1 MAVVLMQRSMSAMK
15 ALALAAAVLAA
26 TVALPLPALAQS
38 TATPAV
44 ASAPARGVVRQVSS
58 YGFDETIRRIR
69 ADLGTKNIPVFAEID
84 QQRLGAGANLPI
96 RRSTLIL
103 FGNPPL
109 GVQFLQAN
117 PLAGLDWP
125 VRMLVTEDAGGLVW
139 LAWTDFAFIADRY
152 TLTGLAPQLA
162 MATRVAASVAAAT
175 R

>member
-1 MAVVLMQRSMSAMK
+1 MK
-15 ALALAAAVLAA
+15 TLLLAGAFLAASTALPTSAQTA
-26 TVALPLPALAQS
+26 PAGETTVAAA
-38 TATPAV
+38 A
-44 ASAPARGVVRQVSS
+44 ARGVVRQPSG
-58 YGFDETIRRIR
+58 YGFDETVRRIR

-96 RRSTLIL
+96 RRSTLLL

-125 VRMLVTEDAGGLVW
+125 VRMLVTEDASGRVW
-139 LAWTDFAFIADRY
+139 IAWTDFAFIADRY
-152 TLTGLAPQLA
+152 TLAGLDPQLA
-162 MATRVAASVAAAT
+162 MTTQVAASVAASA

>member
-1 MAVVLMQRSMSAMK
+1 MK
-15 ALALAAAVLAA
+15 ALLLAGAVLVLTA
-26 TVALPLPALAQS
+26 ALPASAQPATGPAS
-38 TATPAV
+38 AV
-44 ASAPARGVVRQVSS
+44 AGAPARGVVRQVSS

-69 ADLGTKNIPVFAEID
+69 ADLGMKNIPVFAEID
-84 QQRLGAGANLPI
+84 QQRLGAGASLPI

-125 VRMLVTEDAGGLVW
+125 VRMLVIEDAAGRVW
-139 LAWTDFAFIADRY
+139 IAWTDFAFIADRY
-152 TLTGLAPQLA
+152 AITGREAQLA
-162 MATRVAASVAAAT
+162 MATQVAASVAASA

>member
-1 MAVVLMQRSMSAMK
+1 MK
-15 ALALAAAVLAA
+15 ALVLATAVLAA
-26 TVALPLPALAQS
+26 AAALPASAQPN
-38 TATPAV
+38 AAPAV
-44 ASAPARGVVRQVSS
+44 ASATARGVVRQVSR
-58 YGFDETIRRIR
+58 YGFDETIRRVR
-69 ADLGTKNIPVFAEID
+69 ADLGSKHIPVFAEID

-125 VRMLVTEDAGGLVW
+125 VRMLVTEDAGGQVW

-152 TLTGLAPQLA
+152 AISGRDAQLA
-162 MATRVAASVAAAT
+162 MATRVAASVAAAA

>member
-1 MAVVLMQRSMSAMK
+1 MK
-15 ALALAAAVLAA
+15 ALLLLLAGAVLASTPALAAAAQPASASSVAA
-26 TVALPLPALAQS
+26 
-38 TATPAV
+38 
-44 ASAPARGVVRQVSS
+44 APARGVLRQVS
-58 YGFDETIRRIR
+58 GHDFDDTIRRIR
-69 ADLGTKNIPVFAEID
+69 ADLGTKNIPIFAEID

-125 VRMLVTEDAGGLVW
+125 VRMLVTEDADGRVW
-139 LAWTDFAFIADRY
+139 IAWTDFAFIADRY
-152 TLTGLAPQLA
+152 AIAGREAQLA
-162 MATRVAASVAAAT
+162 MATQVAASVAASA

>member
-1 MAVVLMQRSMSAMK
+1 MK
-15 ALALAAAVLAA
+15 ALLLLAGAVLASTPALAAAAHPAPASASSVAA
-26 TVALPLPALAQS
+26 
-38 TATPAV
+38 
-44 ASAPARGVVRQVSS
+44 APARGVLRQVSGF
-58 YGFDETIRRIR
+58 GFDETIRRIR
-69 ADLGTKNIPVFAEID
+69 GDLGTKNIPVFAEID

-125 VRMLVTEDAGGLVW
+125 VRMLVTEDADGRVW
-139 LAWTDFAFIADRY
+139 IAWTDFAFIADRY
-152 TLTGLAPQLA
+152 AIAGREAQLA
-162 MATRVAASVAAAT
+162 MATQVAASVAASA

>member
-1 MAVVLMQRSMSAMK
+1 MK
-15 ALALAAAVLAA
+15 TLFLAGGALALAAAF
-26 TVALPLPALAQS
+26 PASAQPAPDNAS
-38 TATPAV
+38 AV
-44 ASAPARGVVRQVSS
+44 ATAPARGVVRQVSS

-69 ADLGTKNIPVFAEID
+69 ADLGVKNIPVFAEID
-84 QQRLGAGANLPI
+84 QQRLGATASLQI

-125 VRMLVTEDAGGLVW
+125 VRMLVTEDAAGRVW
-139 LAWTDFAFIADRY
+139 IAWTDFAFIADRY
-152 TLTGLAPQLA
+152 AITGREAQLA
-162 MATRVAASVAAAT
+162 MATQVAASVAASA

>member
-1 MAVVLMQRSMSAMK
+1 MK
-15 ALALAAAVLAA
+15 ALAFAAAVLAA
-26 TVALPLPALAQS
+26 AAALPASALAQS
-38 TATPAV
+38 GATPAV
-44 ASAPARGVVRQVSS
+44 ASATARGVVRQVSS
-58 YGFDETIRRIR
+58 YGFDETVRRVR
-69 ADLGTKNIPVFAEID
+69 ADLGTKGIPVFAEID

-96 RRSTLIL
+96 RRSTLLL

-125 VRMLVTEDAGGLVW
+125 VRMLVTEDEGGHVW

-152 TLTGLAPQLA
+152 AITGRDAQLA
-162 MATRVAASVAAAT
+162 MATSVAASVAASA

>member
-1 MAVVLMQRSMSAMK
+1 MK
-15 ALALAAAVLAA
+15 FQNLAAAILAA
-26 TVALPLPALAQS
+26 TAALPAAAQPAAGNAS
-38 TATPAV
+38 AV

-58 YGFDETIRRIR
+58 YGFDETIRRVR

-125 VRMLVTEDAGGLVW
+125 VRMLVTEDAGGRVW

-152 TLTGLAPQLA
+152 TLTGLSPQLN
-162 MATRVAASVAAAT
+162 MATSVAASVAASA

>member
-1 MAVVLMQRSMSAMK
+1 MK
-15 ALALAAAVLAA
+15 ALLLAGAVLALTA
-26 TVALPLPALAQS
+26 ALPVSAQPAPGNASTVAA
-38 TATPAV
+38 
-44 ASAPARGVVRQVSS
+44 APARGVVRQVSS

-69 ADLGTKNIPVFAEID
+69 ADLGMKNIPVFAEID

-125 VRMLVTEDAGGLVW
+125 VRMLVTEDAAGRVW
-139 LAWTDFAFIADRY
+139 IAWTDFAFIADRY
-152 TLTGLAPQLA
+152 AITGREAQLA
-162 MATRVAASVAAAT
+162 MATQVAASVAASA

>member
-1 MAVVLMQRSMSAMK
+1 MK
-15 ALALAAAVLAA
+15 ALLFAGAVLALAAA
-26 TVALPLPALAQS
+26 LPASALAQS
-38 TATPAV
+38 GATPAV
-44 ASAPARGVVRQVSS
+44 ASATARGVVRQVSS
-58 YGFDETIRRIR
+58 YGFDETVRRIR
-69 ADLGTKNIPVFAEID
+69 ADLGTKGIPVFAEID

-96 RRSTLIL
+96 RRSTLLL

-125 VRMLVTEDAGGLVW
+125 VRMLVTEDEGGHVW

-152 TLTGLAPQLA
+152 AITGRDAQLA
-162 MATRVAASVAAAT
+162 MATSVAASVAASA

>member
-1 MAVVLMQRSMSAMK
+1 MKVLVIAS
-15 ALALAAAVLAA
+15 AVLAFTA
-26 TVALPLPALAQS
+26 ALPASAQ
-38 TATPAV
+38 TAANNAPAV

-84 QQRLGAGANLPI
+84 QQRLGAGANLAI
-96 RRSTLIL
+96 RRSTLLL

-125 VRMLVTEDAGGLVW
+125 VRMLVTEDAGGRVW
-139 LAWTDFAFIADRY
+139 VAWTDFAFIADRY
-152 TLTGLAPQLA
+152 SLNGLQAQLA
-162 MATRVAASVAAAT
+162 MATQVAASVAGSA

>member
-1 MAVVLMQRSMSAMK
+1 MKVLR
-15 ALALAAAVLAA
+15 LAAAVLALNA
-26 TVALPLPALAQS
+26 ALPASGQPASAG
-38 TATPAV
+38 APVV
-44 ASAPARGVVRQVSS
+44 AAAPARGVVRQMSS
-58 YGFDETIRRIR
+58 YGFDDTIRRIR

-96 RRSTLIL
+96 RRSTLLL

-125 VRMLVTEDAGGLVW
+125 VRMLVTEDAGGRVW
-139 LAWTDFAFIADRY
+139 IAWTDFAFIADRY
-152 TLTGLAPQLA
+152 AITGRDAQLA
-162 MATRVAASVAAAT
+162 MATQVAASVAASA

>member
-1 MAVVLMQRSMSAMK
+1 MK
-15 ALALAAAVLAA
+15 ALVLAAAVLAA
-26 TVALPLPALAQS
+26 TVALPASAQ
-38 TATPAV
+38 TTAPATPSV
-44 ASAPARGVVRQVSS
+44 AAATARGVVRQVSS

-69 ADLGTKNIPVFAEID
+69 TDLGTKSIPVFAEID

-125 VRMLVTEDAGGLVW
+125 VRMLVTEDAGGQVW

-152 TLTGLAPQLA
+152 TLTGLAPQLT
-162 MATRVAASVAAAT
+162 MATQVAASVAAST

>member
-1 MAVVLMQRSMSAMK
+1 MK

-26 TVALPLPALAQS
+26 TALPASALAQS
-38 TATPAV
+38 TPAV

-58 YGFDETIRRIR
+58 YGFDETVRRVR
-69 ADLGTKNIPVFAEID
+69 ADLGTKHIPVFAEID

-125 VRMLVTEDAGGLVW
+125 VRMLVTEDAGGHVW

-152 TLTGLAPQLA
+152 TLSGLAPQLA
-162 MATRVAASVAAAT
+162 MATQVAASVAAAA

>member
-1 MAVVLMQRSMSAMK
+1 MK
-15 ALALAAAVLAA
+15 ILLLAGAALALTA
-26 TVALPLPALAQS
+26 ALPASAQPSAAKAS
-38 TATPAV
+38 TSAA
-44 ASAPARGVVRQVSS
+44 APARGVLRQASS

-84 QQRLGAGANLPI
+84 QQSLGATASLPI
-96 RRSTLIL
+96 GRSTLLL

-125 VRMLVTEDAGGLVW
+125 VRMLVTEDEDGRVW
-139 LAWTDFAFIADRY
+139 VAWTDFAFIADRY
-152 TLTGLAPQLA
+152 AIAGRDAQLA
-162 MATRVAASVAAAT
+162 MATQVAASVADST

>member
-1 MAVVLMQRSMSAMK
+1 MK
-15 ALALAAAVLAA
+15 ALLLAGAVLALASAHPASAQPIADSASSIA
-26 TVALPLPALAQS
+26 T
-38 TATPAV
+38 
-44 ASAPARGVVRQVSS
+44 APARGVVRQASS

-69 ADLGTKNIPVFAEID
+69 ADLAMKTIPVFAEID

-96 RRSTLIL
+96 HRSTLLL

-125 VRMLVTEDAGGLVW
+125 VRMLVTEDAGGRVW
-139 LAWTDFAFIADRY
+139 IAWTDFAFIADRY
-152 TLTGLAPQLA
+152 AITGREAQLA
-162 MATRVAASVAAAT
+162 MATQVAASVAGSA

>member
-1 MAVVLMQRSMSAMK
+1 MK
-15 ALALAAAVLAA
+15 ALLLLLAGAVLASTPALAAAAQPAPASASSVAA
-26 TVALPLPALAQS
+26 
-38 TATPAV
+38 
-44 ASAPARGVVRQVSS
+44 APARGVLRQVS
-58 YGFDETIRRIR
+58 GHDFDDTIRRIR

-84 QQRLGAGANLPI
+84 QQRLGAGAKLPI

-125 VRMLVTEDAGGLVW
+125 VRMLVTEDADGRVW
-139 LAWTDFAFIADRY
+139 IAWTDFAFIADRY
-152 TLTGLAPQLA
+152 AIAGREPQLA
-162 MATRVAASVAAAT
+162 MATQVAASVAASA

>member
-1 MAVVLMQRSMSAMK
+1 MK
-15 ALALAAAVLAA
+15 ALILAGAVLAA
-26 TVALPLPALAQS
+26 TLPASAQ
-38 TATPAV
+38 TAPSGA
-44 ASAPARGVVRQVSS
+44 AAIAAAPARGVLRQVSS
-58 YGFDETIRRIR
+58 YGFDETVRRIR

-84 QQRLGAGANLPI
+84 QQRLGAGANLRI

-125 VRMLVTEDAGGLVW
+125 VRMLVTEDASGRVW
-139 LAWTDFAFIADRY
+139 IAWTDFAFIAERY
-152 TLTGLAPQLA
+152 TLAGLDPQLA
-162 MATRVAASVAAAT
+162 MATQVAASVAAAA

>member
-1 MAVVLMQRSMSAMK
+1 MK
-15 ALALAAAVLAA
+15 ALILAAAILATGA
-26 TVALPLPALAQS
+26 AVSASAQIAPAGTS
-38 TATPAV
+38 AV
-44 ASAPARGVVRQVSS
+44 AAPARGVVRQVSS
-58 YGFDETIRRIR
+58 YGFYETVRRIR

-84 QQRLGAGANLPI
+84 QQRLGAGANLQI

-125 VRMLVTEDAGGLVW
+125 VRMLVTEDAGGRVW
-139 LAWTDFAFIADRY
+139 IAWTDFAFIADRY
-152 TLTGLAPQLA
+152 TLTGLDPQLA
-162 MATRVAASVAAAT
+162 MATSVAASVAASA

>member
-1 MAVVLMQRSMSAMK
+1 MDTLKESNAMK
-15 ALALAAAVLAA
+15 ALFLAGAVLALTA
-26 TVALPLPALAQS
+26 ALPASAQPS
-38 TATPAV
+38 PGNPSAV
-44 ASAPARGVVRQVSS
+44 ADAPARGVVRQISS

-69 ADLGTKNIPVFAEID
+69 ADLGTKNIPVYAEID

-96 RRSTLIL
+96 RRSTLLL

-125 VRMLVTEDAGGLVW
+125 VRMLVTEDAGGRVW
-139 LAWTDFAFIADRY
+139 VAWTDFAFIADRY
-152 TLTGLAPQLA
+152 SLTGLQAQLA
-162 MATRVAASVAAAT
+162 MATQVAASVAGSA

>member
-1 MAVVLMQRSMSAMK
+1 MK
-15 ALALAAAVLAA
+15 ALIFAGAVIAATAALPASAQSARPQGAAVAD
-26 TVALPLPALAQS
+26 
-38 TATPAV
+38 
-44 ASAPARGVVRQVSS
+44 APARGVVRQVSA
-58 YGFDETIRRIR
+58 YPFDETVGRIR

-96 RRSTLIL
+96 RRSTLLL

-125 VRMLVTEDAGGLVW
+125 VRMLVTEDASGRVW
-139 LAWTDFAFIADRY
+139 IAWTDFAFIADRY
-152 TLTGLAPQLA
+152 TLVDLEPQLA
-162 MATRVAASVAAAT
+162 MATQVAASVAASA